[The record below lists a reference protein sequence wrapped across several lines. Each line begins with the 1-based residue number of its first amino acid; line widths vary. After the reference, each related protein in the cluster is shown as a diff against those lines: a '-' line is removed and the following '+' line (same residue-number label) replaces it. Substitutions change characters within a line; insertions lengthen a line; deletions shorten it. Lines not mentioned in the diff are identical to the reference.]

1 VLSVILAGGFGTRM
15 RPLTLHR
22 PKPLLP
28 LMNEPMLDRLVRS
41 MPGEV
46 DRVVLAANYMADAI
60 HAHLRDVDLGVRVE
74 VVEEAEPLG
83 TGGAFRNALGDRLG
97 DEVFLGMN
105 GDVVAS
111 LDLGAMLRA
120 HDAHGGAGTIALWPV
135 DDPSAYG
142 VVETG
147 ADGRIVS
154 FQEKPPRGQERTD
167 LINAGAY
174 VLRADLLA
182 SIEKG
187 EAASIERDVFPRV
200 LDRGL
205 YGHRFGGF
213 WLDAGTPPAYLQ
225 AHRELLWRRM
235 PRRPR
240 SLDAHPTARVLRP
253 CLFGRGVRLGAGCE
267 VGPYA
272 VLGDGCAVGRGAH
285 VTDSVLLPR
294 ASVGAGASV
303 ARSILGEGAT
313 VADEASIDGA
323 VVEDGKQA

>member
-46 DRVVLAANYMADAI
+46 DRVVLAVNYMADAI
-60 HAHLRDVDLGVRVE
+60 RAHLGEVDLGVRVE

-111 LDLGAMLRA
+111 LDLGGMLRA

-135 DDPSAYG
+135 DDPSAFG

-147 ADGRIVS
+147 ADGRILS
-154 FQEKPPRGQERTD
+154 FQEKPPRGQERSN

-174 VLRADLLA
+174 VLRADLLG

-187 EAASIERDVFPRV
+187 KAASIERDIFPRV

-213 WLDAGTPPAYLQ
+213 WLDAGTPQAYLQ

-240 SLDAHPTARVLRP
+240 SLEAPRTARVLRP

-272 VLGDGCAVGRGAH
+272 VLGDGCTVAQGAH

-294 ASVGAGASV
+294 AGVGTRASV
-303 ARSILGEGAT
+303 VRCILGEGSS
-313 VADEASIDGA
+313 VVDGGRVEDA
-323 VVEDGKQA
+323 IVEDGKQA

>member
-1 VLSVILAGGFGTRM
+1 MLSVVLAGGFGMRM

-46 DRVVLAANYMADAI
+46 DRVVLAVNYMADAI
-60 HAHLRDVDLGVRVE
+60 RAHLREVDLGVRVE

-135 DDPSAYG
+135 DDPSAFG

-154 FQEKPPRGQERTD
+154 FQEKPPRGQERSN

-182 SIEKG
+182 SIKRG

-225 AHRELLWRRM
+225 AHRELLWRRL

-240 SLDAHPTARVLRP
+240 SLEAHRTARVLRP

-272 VLGDGCAVGRGAH
+272 VLGDGCTVGRGAR
-285 VTDSVLLPR
+285 VADSVLLPR
-294 ASVGAGASV
+294 GGVGARASVV
-303 ARSILGEGAT
+303 RSILGEGAT
-313 VADEASIDGA
+313 VANEGSVDGA
-323 VVEDGKQA
+323 VIEDGKQA

>member
-1 VLSVILAGGFGTRM
+1 MLSVILAGGFGTRM

-46 DRVVLAANYMADAI
+46 DRVVLAVNYMADAI
-60 HAHLRDVDLGVRVE
+60 RAHLREVDLGVRVE

-111 LDLGAMLRA
+111 LDLGEMLRA

-135 DDPSAYG
+135 DDPSAFG

-147 ADGRIVS
+147 ADGRILS
-154 FQEKPPRGQERTD
+154 FQEKPPRGQERSN

-174 VLRADLLA
+174 VLRAGLLG
-182 SIEKG
+182 SIRRGK
-187 EAASIERDVFPRV
+187 AASIERDVFPRV

-213 WLDAGTPPAYLQ
+213 WLDAGTPQAYLQ

-240 SLDAHPTARVLRP
+240 GLDAHATARILRP
-253 CLFGRGVRLGAGCE
+253 CLFGKGVRLGAGCE

-272 VLGDGCAVGRGAH
+272 VLGDGCTVAQGAH

-294 ASVGAGASV
+294 ASVGTRASV
-303 ARSILGEGAT
+303 VRSILGEGSS
-313 VADEASIDGA
+313 VADGGRVEDAI
-323 VVEDGKQA
+323 VEDGKRA